1 MIKFEQW
8 KETADIDELW
18 KEFMDEKKEE
28 LEERISKKEIE
39 KLDIEWND
47 LPDDDFDDFLFDR
60 YESELDS
67 YYDEKYEMSKEE
79 L

>member
-1 MIKFEQW
+1 MIKFEKW
-8 KETADIDELW
+8 KETADLDELW
-18 KEFMDEKKEE
+18 KEFVEE
-28 LEERISKKEIE
+28 MSEIGE
-39 KLDIEWND
+39 YEGLTE
-47 LPDDDFDDFLFDR
+47 DDFDDFLLNK

>member
-18 KEFMDEKKEE
+18 KEFMEE
-28 LEERISKKEIE
+28 MEEDQIYT
-39 KLDIEWND
+39 
-47 LPDDDFDDFLFDR
+47 DDDFDDFLLNR

-67 YYDEKYEMSKEE
+67 YYDQKYEMSKEE